1 MLNINEV
8 STPSVSVSCL
18 QLNEQS
24 YARATCLL
32 SLLSYP
38 HPRYTVVF
46 LFKLY
51 LMCCFRTASAP
62 TPTPELCPLLL
73 LCHASQMSFTFSL
86 YPSHPPPSA
95 SLVLCPLSVPSPPD
109 VHGSQDSPP
118 LDSRC
123 CYYYTCTT
131 HRPSFLPL
139 RSASPAAQVLP
150 SHPYL
155 ILSQPLSPCLL
166 LLSSNFFVFH
176 CSESPV
182 TLLLTLETIFK
193 LHFYLQLFL
202 LCFLPSFLKSKNK
215 LYFR

>member
-8 STPSVSVSCL
+8 STPPVSASCL

-38 HPRYTVVF
+38 HPRCTVVF

-86 YPSHPPPSA
+86 YPPTPHRPLPSCCVRCPSPLLLMSVAPRTLLPWTVAAVTITPAPLTVPPSSHCA
-95 SLVLCPLSVPSPPD
+95 LPALL
-109 VHGSQDSPP
+109 H
-118 LDSRC
+118 RC
-123 CYYYTCTT
+123 CLHILTSSCLY
-131 HRPSFLPL
+131 HR
-139 RSASPAAQVLP
+139 
-150 SHPYL
+150 
-155 ILSQPLSPCLL
+155 I
-166 LLSSNFFVFH
+166 FF
-176 CSESPV
+176 
-182 TLLLTLETIFK
+182 
-193 LHFYLQLFL
+193 
-202 LCFLPSFLKSKNK
+202 CFLPIFFCLSLF
-215 LYFR
+215 